1 MSDYLLLALGI
12 FLVIL
17 GIIGCVLPVI
27 PGPPI
32 SFGAILVLHFS
43 KFGNFP
49 MATLVI
55 YGILALAVTILDYI
69 VPVWGTKKFGGTKA
83 GMWGSTIGLIFGLF
97 FLPFIGIII
106 GPFVGAVIG
115 ESIAGQKFGPSLK
128 AGFGSFL
135 GFLMGV
141 GMKLAVS
148 IAIALSF
155 IKEVAHNF
163 DKFKFGA

>member
-1 MSDYLLLALGI
+1 MKDYLLLALGI

-32 SFGAILVLHFS
+32 SFAAMLVLHFS
-43 KFGNFP
+43 RFGEFSL
-49 MATLVI
+49 TILVI
-55 YGILALAVTILDYI
+55 FGALALIVTVLDYI

-115 ESIAGQKFGPSLK
+115 ETIAGQKFGPALK

-135 GFLMGV
+135 GFLLGV

-148 IAIALSF
+148 FAVAIYF
-155 IKEVAHNF
+155 VKEVLHNLDQF
-163 DKFKFGA
+163 KFK